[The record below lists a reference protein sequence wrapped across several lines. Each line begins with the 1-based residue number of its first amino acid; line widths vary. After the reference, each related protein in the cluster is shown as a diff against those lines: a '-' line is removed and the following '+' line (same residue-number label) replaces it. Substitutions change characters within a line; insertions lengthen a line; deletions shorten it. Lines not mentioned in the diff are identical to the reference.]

1 MVDLLSEDFYLLLS
15 SLSCSILLRKFIL
28 CSFFFHPENIKHL
41 IISSLLWDKCLF
53 QVPNSRSSWRRL
65 WVISFLPLLGTIPW
79 MLLRTLWLIPW
90 IVMSWAPFT
99 VWLKFYMMTCLNR
112 TSVRRCWQLLFR
124 MNCIIDNLLLSFN
137 VERTYWI
144 LLFTKLLVSRNLLF
158 PKTSS
163 QWQMLV
169 TCCCTLWSSIRK
181 WRVNIDSAIV
191 HGLLFPL

>member
-1 MVDLLSEDFYLLLS
+1 
-15 SLSCSILLRKFIL
+15 
-28 CSFFFHPENIKHL
+28 
-41 IISSLLWDKCLF
+41 
-53 QVPNSRSSWRRL
+53 
-65 WVISFLPLLGTIPW
+65 LGTILW

-99 VWLKFYMMTCLNR
+99 VWLKFYMMICLNR

-163 QWQMLV
+163 QWQMFV

-191 HGLLFPL
+191 HGLLLPL